1 MFSGCAVGV
10 QWVCSGC
17 GELDHGEA
25 QEEVASKLVGQH
37 GLKGRH
43 QRHEREEEEQVQQ
56 QHSLVGLGVGVRV
69 GLGLGLGF

>member
-1 MFSGCAVGV
+1 M
-10 QWVCSGC
+10 CSGC

-43 QRHEREEEEQVQQ
+43 QRHEREEKEQVQQ
-56 QHSLVGLGVGVRV
+56 QHSLW
-69 GLGLGLGF
+69 